1 MKATDKNP
9 ELMALINSLIP
20 KFITREYAIA
30 EGLCVICE
38 ATDIEIH
45 SFTDDV
51 SVKEYQISGM
61 CQVCQDKVWD
71 TIEEDSKDLD
81 NSSDWS

>member
-1 MKATDKNP
+1 MKATDKDP

-20 KFITREYAIA
+20 KFITREDAIS
-30 EGLCVICE
+30 EGLCALCH
-38 ATDIEIH
+38 TDGIEIS
-45 SFTDDV
+45 SFTDDL
-51 SVKEYQISGM
+51 SVREYQISGM

-81 NSSDWS
+81 NSTDWC

>member
-1 MKATDKNP
+1 MKATDKDP

-30 EGLCVICE
+30 EGLCVLCH
-38 ATDIEIH
+38 TKGIEIS
-45 SFTDDV
+45 SFTDDL

-61 CQVCQDKVWD
+61 CQVCQDKIWD
-71 TIEEDSKDLD
+71 TIEEDSKNLD
-81 NSSDWS
+81 NSTDWC

>member
-1 MKATDKNP
+1 MKATYKDP

-30 EGLCVICE
+30 EGPCVLCHTE
-38 ATDIEIH
+38 GIEIH
-45 SFTDDV
+45 SFTDDL

-61 CQVCQDKVWD
+61 CQVCQDSIWD
-71 TIEEDSKDLD
+71 TIEEDSK
-81 NSSDWS
+81 

>member
-1 MKATDKNP
+1 MKATDKDP

-20 KFITREYAIA
+20 KFITREDAIA
-30 EGLCVICE
+30 GGLCALCH
-38 ATDIEIH
+38 TDGIEIS
-45 SFTDDV
+45 SFTDDL

-81 NSSDWS
+81 NSTDWC